1 MPSLKM
7 TRPCRS
13 DPVLGGIPASSVG
26 LARTGARPRAAA
38 GGGPH
43 AVNAVLAAGK
53 IVYRQASFGGRGSF
67 GTTGPRSR
75 EETEMS
81 ALPLSGIKI
90 LDLTRVLAGPLSA
103 QMLGDLGAEIIK
115 IERPGGGDD
124 ARAFGPPY
132 LVDPEGKENN
142 NNSFYLCANRN
153 KKSVTVNIA
162 APEGQAIIRELA
174 KSCDVMMEN
183 YKVGD
188 LKRYKLDYE
197 SIKAVNP
204 GIIYCSV
211 TGFGQTGPYAPRA
224 GYDAIFQAM
233 GGLMSVTGH
242 MDGEPGAGPM
252 KVGPSIVD
260 YMTGMNSSI
269 GILSALYHRKVNG
282 GAGQHIDVCLFDTVI
297 ASLSHYAQIYLVNG
311 KTPPRR
317 GTWGNGGMPAGVFRC
332 ADGELML
339 VVGNDAQFARTCAVL
354 GSPELATNPK
364 FLKNNDRVVNGKEI
378 MAIFA
383 GLFLKKNVADWL
395 EALEQAGVPC
405 GPVNDFAQV
414 FADPHVRQRGMQI
427 KVDHPFEH
435 ALSLIRNPLTFS
447 ETPVTEYRAPP
458 LLGADTRDVL
468 ATIGYDEA
476 KLEALRKQKII

>member
-1 MPSLKM
+1 
-7 TRPCRS
+7 
-13 DPVLGGIPASSVG
+13 
-26 LARTGARPRAAA
+26 
-38 GGGPH
+38 
-43 AVNAVLAAGK
+43 
-53 IVYRQASFGGRGSF
+53 
-67 GTTGPRSR
+67 
-75 EETEMS
+75 MS
-81 ALPLSGIKI
+81 ALPLSGIRI

-103 QMLGDLGAEIIK
+103 QMLGDLGADVIK
-115 IERPGGGDD
+115 VERPGTGDD

-132 LVDPEGKENN
+132 LTDPEGRENN

-162 APEGQAIIRELA
+162 KPEGQAIIRQLA
-174 KSCDVMMEN
+174 KDVDVFMEN

-188 LKRYKLDYE
+188 LKRYGLDYE
-197 SIKAVNP
+197 SIRAVNP
-204 GIIYCSV
+204 GVIYCSV

-260 YMTGMNSSI
+260 YMTGMNTSI
-269 GILSALYHRKVNG
+269 AILAALYHKKANG
-282 GAGQHIDVCLFDTVI
+282 GDGQHLDVCLLDTVI
-297 ASLSHYAQIYLVNG
+297 ASLSHYAQIYLING
-311 KTPPRR
+311 NSPPRR

-332 ADGELML
+332 TDGELML
-339 VVGNDAQFARTCAVL
+339 VVGNDAQFSRTCAVL
-354 GSPELATNPK
+354 GEPALATHPK
-364 FLKNNDRVVNGKEI
+364 FLKNNDRVVHGKEI

-383 GLFLKKNVADWL
+383 GLFLKNTVAYWL
-395 EALEQAGVPC
+395 DELEKAGVPC

-414 FADPHVRQRGMQI
+414 FADPHVRSRGMEI

-447 ETPVTEYRAPP
+447 GTPVNDYRAPP
-458 LLGADTRDVL
+458 MLGEHTRDIL
-468 ATIGYDEA
+468 SKLGYDAA
-476 KLEALRKQKII
+476 KLETLKQQGII

>member
-1 MPSLKM
+1 
-7 TRPCRS
+7 
-13 DPVLGGIPASSVG
+13 
-26 LARTGARPRAAA
+26 
-38 GGGPH
+38 
-43 AVNAVLAAGK
+43 
-53 IVYRQASFGGRGSF
+53 
-67 GTTGPRSR
+67 
-75 EETEMS
+75 MS
-81 ALPLSGIKI
+81 GLPLSGIKI

-103 QMLGDLGAEIIK
+103 QMLADLGAEVIK
-115 IERPGGGDD
+115 IERPGTGDD

-142 NNSFYLCANRN
+142 NNAFYFCANRN

-162 APEGQAIIRELA
+162 KPEGQEIIRELA

-197 SIKAVNP
+197 PIRAINP

-260 YMTGMNSSI
+260 YMTGMNTSI
-269 GILSALYHRKVNG
+269 GILAALYHRKANG
-282 GAGQHIDVCLFDTVI
+282 GEGQHIDVCLLDTVI
-297 ASLSHYAQIYLVNG
+297 ASLSHYAQIYLVSGN
-311 KTPPRR
+311 TPPRR

-339 VVGNDAQFARTCAVL
+339 VVGNDAQFARTCEVL
-354 GSPELATNPK
+354 GSPELATNAK
-364 FLKNNDRVVNGKEI
+364 FVKNNDRVVNGKEI

-383 GLFLKKNVADWL
+383 GLFLKNKVAYWL
-395 EALEQAGVPC
+395 EELEKAGVPC

-414 FADPHVRQRGMQI
+414 FADPHVRERGMEI
-427 KVDHPFEH
+427 KVNHPFEP
-435 ALSLIRNPLTFS
+435 ALSLIRNPITFS
-447 ETPVTEYRAPP
+447 GTPVKDYRAPP

-468 ATIGYDEA
+468 ASKLGYDEA
-476 KLEALRKQKII
+476 KLAALKKQGII

>member
-1 MPSLKM
+1 
-7 TRPCRS
+7 
-13 DPVLGGIPASSVG
+13 
-26 LARTGARPRAAA
+26 
-38 GGGPH
+38 
-43 AVNAVLAAGK
+43 
-53 IVYRQASFGGRGSF
+53 
-67 GTTGPRSR
+67 
-75 EETEMS
+75 MS

-103 QMLGDLGAEIIK
+103 QMLADLGAEVIK
-115 IERPGGGDD
+115 IERPGTGDD

-132 LVDPEGKENN
+132 LVDPEGKQNN

-162 APEGQAIIRELA
+162 TPEGQEIIRALA
-174 KSCDVMMEN
+174 KDVDVMMEN

-188 LKRYKLDYE
+188 LRRYGLDYE
-197 SIKAVNP
+197 AIRAVNP

-260 YMTGMNSSI
+260 YMTGMNASI
-269 GILSALYHRKVNG
+269 GILAALYHRKVNG
-282 GAGQHIDVCLFDTVI
+282 GAGQHVDVCLFDTVI

-332 ADGELML
+332 TDGELML

-354 GSPELATNPK
+354 GAPELASNPK
-364 FLKNNDRVVNGKEI
+364 FVRNNDRVVNGKEI

-383 GLFLKKNVADWL
+383 GLFLKNSVAHWL
-395 EALEQAGVPC
+395 DELEKAGVPS

-414 FADPHVRQRGMQI
+414 FADEQVRSRGMQV
-427 KVDHPFEH
+427 KVDHPFEPQ
-435 ALSLIRNPLTFS
+435 LSLIRNALTFS
-447 ETPVTEYRAPP
+447 ETPVTDYRAPP
-458 LLGADTRDVL
+458 LLGENTAEVL
-468 ATIGYDEA
+468 AGQLGFDAA
-476 KLEALRKQKII
+476 KIEALRQRGVV

>member
-1 MPSLKM
+1 
-7 TRPCRS
+7 
-13 DPVLGGIPASSVG
+13 
-26 LARTGARPRAAA
+26 
-38 GGGPH
+38 
-43 AVNAVLAAGK
+43 
-53 IVYRQASFGGRGSF
+53 
-67 GTTGPRSR
+67 
-75 EETEMS
+75 MS
-81 ALPLSGIKI
+81 ALPLSGIRI

-103 QMLGDLGAEIIK
+103 QMLADLGAEVIK
-115 IERPGGGDD
+115 IERPGTGDD

-132 LVDPEGKENN
+132 LVDPDGKANN

-162 APEGQAIIRELA
+162 TPEGQEIVRELA
-174 KSCDVMMEN
+174 KSVDVMMEN

-188 LKRYKLDYE
+188 LKRYGLGYE
-197 SIKAVNP
+197 AIRAVNP

-242 MDGEPGAGPM
+242 IDGEPGAGPM

-269 GILSALYHRKVNG
+269 AILAALYHRKVNG
-282 GAGQHIDVCLFDTVI
+282 GDGQHLDVCLFDTVI
-297 ASLSHYAQIYLVNG
+297 ASLSHYAQIFLVNG
-311 KTPPRR
+311 KMPPRR

-354 GSPELATNPK
+354 GAPELAKDPK
-364 FLKNNDRVVNGKEI
+364 FVKNNDRVVHGKEI

-383 GLFLKKNVADWL
+383 GHFLKQKVGYWL
-395 EALEQAGVPC
+395 EELERAGVPS

-414 FADPHVRQRGMQI
+414 FADPHVRSRGMEI
-427 KVDHPFEH
+427 KVDHPFNH
-435 ALSLIRNPLTFS
+435 QLSLIRNPLTFS
-447 ETPVTEYRAPP
+447 GTPVTEYRAPP
-458 LLGADTRDVL
+458 LLGENTQEIL
-468 ATIGYDEA
+468 SEIGYDEA
-476 KLEALRKQKII
+476 RLEALKKQGVI

>member
-1 MPSLKM
+1 
-7 TRPCRS
+7 
-13 DPVLGGIPASSVG
+13 
-26 LARTGARPRAAA
+26 
-38 GGGPH
+38 
-43 AVNAVLAAGK
+43 
-53 IVYRQASFGGRGSF
+53 
-67 GTTGPRSR
+67 
-75 EETEMS
+75 MS
-81 ALPLSGIKI
+81 ALPLSGIRI

-103 QMLGDLGAEIIK
+103 QMLADLGAEVIK
-115 IERPGGGDD
+115 IERPGTGDD

-132 LVDPEGKENN
+132 LVDPDGRENN

-162 APEGQAIIRELA
+162 TSEGQEIVCQLA
-174 KSCDVMMEN
+174 KDVDVMMEN

-188 LKRYKLDYE
+188 LKRYGLDYDT
-197 SIKAVNP
+197 IRATNP

-260 YMTGMNSSI
+260 YMTGMNASI
-269 GILSALYHRKVNG
+269 GILAALYHRKVNG
-282 GAGQHIDVCLFDTVI
+282 GAGQHVDVCLFDTVI

-332 ADGELML
+332 TDGELML

-354 GSPELATNPK
+354 GAPELATDPK
-364 FLKNNDRVVNGKEI
+364 FVKNNDRVVNGKEI

-383 GLFLKKNVADWL
+383 GLFLKDTVAHWL
-395 EALEQAGVPC
+395 DQLEQAGVPS

-414 FADPHVRQRGMQI
+414 FADEHVRSRGMEI

-447 ETPVTEYRAPP
+447 GTPVTDYRAPP
-458 LLGADTRDVL
+458 LLGENTEEVL
-468 ATIGYDEA
+468 AARLGFDAA
-476 KLEALRKQKII
+476 KIEALKQQGVI

>member
-1 MPSLKM
+1 
-7 TRPCRS
+7 
-13 DPVLGGIPASSVG
+13 
-26 LARTGARPRAAA
+26 
-38 GGGPH
+38 
-43 AVNAVLAAGK
+43 
-53 IVYRQASFGGRGSF
+53 
-67 GTTGPRSR
+67 
-75 EETEMS
+75 MS

-103 QMLGDLGAEIIK
+103 QMLADLGAEVIK
-115 IERPGGGDD
+115 IERPGTGDD

-162 APEGQAIIRELA
+162 TPEGQEIIRALA
-174 KSCDVMMEN
+174 KDVDVMMEN

-188 LKRYKLDYE
+188 LRRYGLDYE
-197 SIKAVNP
+197 AIRAVNP

-260 YMTGMNSSI
+260 YMTGMNASI
-269 GILSALYHRKVNG
+269 GILAALYHRKVNG
-282 GAGQHIDVCLFDTVI
+282 GAGQHVDVCLLDTVI

-332 ADGELML
+332 TDGELML

-364 FLKNNDRVVNGKEI
+364 FVKNNDRVINGKEI

-383 GLFLKKNVADWL
+383 GLFLKNSVAHWL
-395 EALEQAGVPC
+395 DELEKAGVPS

-414 FADPHVRQRGMQI
+414 FADEQVRSRGMQ
-427 KVDHPFEH
+427 VRVEHPFEPQ
-435 ALSLIRNPLTFS
+435 LSLIRNALTFS
-447 ETPVTEYRAPP
+447 ATPVTDYRAPP
-458 LLGADTRDVL
+458 LLGENTAEVL
-468 ATIGYDEA
+468 AGQLGFDAA
-476 KLEALRKQKII
+476 KIEALKQRGVV

>member
-1 MPSLKM
+1 
-7 TRPCRS
+7 
-13 DPVLGGIPASSVG
+13 V
-26 LARTGARPRAAA
+26 
-38 GGGPH
+38 
-43 AVNAVLAAGK
+43 
-53 IVYRQASFGGRGSF
+53 
-67 GTTGPRSR
+67 
-75 EETEMS
+75 
-81 ALPLSGIKI
+81 LPLEGLRII
-90 LDLTRVLAGPLSA
+90 AVEQYGAGPYGTMQLA
-103 QMLGDLGAEIIK
+103 DLGAEVIK
-115 IERPGGGDD
+115 IERPGTGDD

-132 LVDPEGKENN
+132 LVDPQGKENN

-162 APEGQAIIRELA
+162 KPEGQEIVRELA
-174 KSCDVMMEN
+174 KSCDIFMEN

-188 LKRYKLDYE
+188 LKRYGLDYE
-197 SIKAVNP
+197 SIRSVNP

-242 MDGEPGAGPM
+242 IDGEPGAGPM

-260 YMTGMNSSI
+260 YMTGMNTSI
-269 GILSALYHRKVNG
+269 GILAALYHRKVNG
-282 GAGQHIDVCLFDTVI
+282 ADGQHIDVCLLDSVI
-297 ASLSHYAQIYLVNG
+297 ASLSHYAQIYLVSG
-311 KTPPRR
+311 QMPPRR

-354 GSPELATNPK
+354 GEPDLANEPK
-364 FLKNNDRVVNGKEI
+364 FVRNNDRVVHGKEI

-383 GLFLKKNVADWL
+383 GLFLKNKVGYWL
-395 EALEQAGVPC
+395 EELEKAGVPC

-414 FADPHVRQRGMQI
+414 FADPHVRLRGMEI

-435 ALSLIRNPLTFS
+435 SLSLIRNPITFS
-447 ETPVTEYRAPP
+447 GTPVTDYRAPP
-458 LLGADTRDVL
+458 LLGEHTSEVL
-468 ATIGYDEA
+468 AAIGYDGG
-476 KLEALRKQKII
+476 KLDALKKRGII

>member
-1 MPSLKM
+1 M
-7 TRPCRS
+7 
-13 DPVLGGIPASSVG
+13 
-26 LARTGARPRAAA
+26 
-38 GGGPH
+38 
-43 AVNAVLAAGK
+43 
-53 IVYRQASFGGRGSF
+53 F
-67 GTTGPRSR
+67 
-75 EETEMS
+75 MS

-103 QMLGDLGAEIIK
+103 QMLADLGAEVIK

-132 LVDPEGKENN
+132 LTDPAGKENN

-162 APEGQAIIRELA
+162 TPEGQAIIRDLA

-188 LKRYKLDYE
+188 LKRYGLDYE
-197 SIKAVNP
+197 SIKAVHP

-260 YMTGMNSSI
+260 YMTGMNTSI
-269 GILSALYHRKVNG
+269 GILAALYHRKVNG
-282 GAGQHIDVCLFDTVI
+282 GAGQHIDVCLLDTVI

-332 ADGELML
+332 SDGELML
-339 VVGNDAQFARTCAVL
+339 VVGNDTQFARTCAVL
-354 GSPELATNPK
+354 GSPELATHPK
-364 FLKNNDRVVNGKEI
+364 FAVNNDRVVNGKEI
-378 MAIFA
+378 MAVFA
-383 GLFLKKNVADWL
+383 GLFLKNTVAHWLDAL
-395 EALEQAGVPC
+395 EAAGVPC

-414 FADPHVRQRGMQI
+414 FADEHVRSRGMQI
-427 KVDHPFEH
+427 KVNHPFEPE
-435 ALSLIRNPLTFS
+435 LSLIRNAIAFS

-458 LLGADTRDVL
+458 LLGADTREVL
-468 ATIGYDEA
+468 GSELGYDDV
-476 KLEALRKQKII
+476 KMDALKKRGVI